1 MRKILLVGVTIFI
14 PILSI
19 HAQTTVT
26 VIPPY
31 FDRNPTKLAIIGGY
45 NLTTASVQIKG
56 VAEPTQYH
64 SSFGLGI
71 LWKSQFD
78 GNLYFSPYAEING
91 RGYGYTSTVGPV
103 TTKYRNS
110 MYYLDIAPALSLD
123 LNVNKQQPD
132 QKLVFSFSPVFSL
145 ALAGTEK
152 QTKNGVT
159 TSNKM
164 KFSIEGDYGIVDIGF
179 NWSAA
184 YHIKD
189 KFVQIGYQLGV
200 ANINNN
206 TETDNRN
213 IQNRM
218 LSLTFGYYLK

>member
-1 MRKILLVGVTIFI
+1 MRQILLVGLATFI
-14 PILSI
+14 SVQSI

-26 VIPPY
+26 VIQPY
-31 FDRNPTKLAIIGGY
+31 FYRNPTKLAIIGGY
-45 NLTTASVQIKG
+45 NLSTATVRVNG

-64 SSFGLGI
+64 NSFGLGI

-91 RGYGYTSTVGPV
+91 RGYGYTANISGV
-103 TTKYRNS
+103 TTKYQNS

-123 LNVNKQQPD
+123 VSINKQQPN
-132 QKLVFSFSPVFSL
+132 QKVVFSFSPVFSV

-159 TSNKM
+159 KSSKM
-164 KFSIEGDYGIVDIGF
+164 KFSIDGDYGILDIGL

-184 YHIKD
+184 YQMKD
-189 KFVQIGYQLGV
+189 KFIQIGYQLGV
-200 ANINNN
+200 ANIDNNAP
-206 TETDNRN
+206 TDNRN

-218 LSLTFGYYLK
+218 LSLTLGYYLK